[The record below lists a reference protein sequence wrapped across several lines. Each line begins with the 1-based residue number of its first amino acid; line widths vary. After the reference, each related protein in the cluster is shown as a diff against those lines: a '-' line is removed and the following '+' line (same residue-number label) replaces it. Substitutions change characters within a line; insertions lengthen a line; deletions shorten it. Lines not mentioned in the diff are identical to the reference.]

1 MRHFKHLTDTQIRH
15 IYVAH
20 LAGEPKLAIA
30 KRLGIDNSTVHYH
43 INKID
48 NGGRGPVYALIAPQC
63 GDGHKSFKCLVCGKA
78 HDNIMSEE
86 FQLIIRLKLRVQQ
99 LEQQLS
105 HEAPTTHR
113 EHHSPIRT
121 VCQ

>member
-1 MRHFKHLTDTQIRH
+1 MRSFKHLSNDTIRK
-15 IYVAH
+15 IYVSH

-48 NGGRGPVYALIAPQC
+48 NGAKGPVYALIAPQC

-86 FQLIIRLKLRVQQ
+86 FQLIIRLKQRVKE
-99 LEQQLS
+99 LEQQVS
-105 HEAPTTHR
+105 HETSTTHR
-113 EHHSPIRT
+113 ESRT
-121 VCQ
+121 IFVTVTD